1 MSRVE
6 VDDQPT
12 GETTEDELDGTAA
25 PAALEDPADEK
36 AALTRAAWGSVTE
49 LFFGQEMHDRFH
61 RAAEQAG
68 VPHPGALKALMGLDA
83 DLPRSMRSLA
93 DEMRCD
99 ASYITNLVD
108 SLEERG
114 YVERRTSPVDRRVK
128 LVHLT
133 EGGRQAQDAA
143 RAVITTP
150 PTALDRL
157 TLAEA
162 RTLARLLAKV
172 V

>member
-1 MSRVE
+1 MVRTDVPAQPPARAAD
-6 VDDQPT
+6 VD
-12 GETTEDELDGTAA
+12 EDAV
-25 PAALEDPADEK
+25 PDPGAEK
-36 AALTRAAWGSVTE
+36 AALNRAAWTSVTE
-49 LFFGQEMHDRFH
+49 LFLGKEMHDRLH
-61 RAAEQAG
+61 HAADQAG
-68 VPHPGALKALMGLDA
+68 VPHPGALKALMGLDP
-83 DLPRSMRSLA
+83 DVPRSMRSLA
-93 DEMRCD
+93 DDMRCD

-108 SLEERG
+108 SLEALG
-114 YVERRTSPVDRRVK
+114 YVERRVSPVDRRVK

-133 EGGRQAQDAA
+133 AAGRHAQEAA

-150 PTALDRL
+150 PSALDRL

>member
-1 MSRVE
+1 MSTE
-6 VDDQPT
+6 VTSPL
-12 GETTEDELDGTAA
+12 EPA
-25 PAALEDPADEK
+25 PASPTDPAADPSAEK
-36 AALTRAAWGSVTE
+36 AELLRAAWTAVGE

-61 RAAEQAG
+61 DAAEQAG
-68 VPHPGALKALMGLDA
+68 VPHPGALKALMGLDG
-83 DLPRSMRSLA
+83 DVPRSMGSLA

-108 SLEERG
+108 SLESLG
-114 YVERRTSPVDRRVK
+114 YVERRVSPVDRRVK

-133 EGGRQAQDAA
+133 PGGRAAQDSA
-143 RAVITTP
+143 RAVITRP
-150 PTALDRL
+150 PAALDRL
-157 TLAEA
+157 TVAEA